1 MGYAI
6 ELSKYINK
14 GNMVTNSSSLDKYI
28 TNIANNCDSQYSIHE
43 QSYNKKQQKICYI
56 YVVIYSDNNFSDFIN
71 FIKLIKKGKKM
82 YIDCIYQDDVK
93 CDLIYASP
101 NYLKKTDK
109 NFTNTYKYNLSVNT
123 NQYNKKIYDAISS
136 N

>member
-71 FIKLIKKGKKM
+71 FIKLIKKEKKM